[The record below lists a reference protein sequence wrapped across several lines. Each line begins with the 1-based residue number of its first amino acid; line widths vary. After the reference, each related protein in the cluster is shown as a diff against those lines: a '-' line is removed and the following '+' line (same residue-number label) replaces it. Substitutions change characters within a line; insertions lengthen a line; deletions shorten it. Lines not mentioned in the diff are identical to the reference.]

1 LTVVFAGVFAQT
13 GTFFTTDD
21 VLSNSL
27 INCIYQDSRKYLWI
41 GTEDGLNKFDG
52 VRFTIYRNK
61 RDDKSSL
68 KNNYVRSVF
77 EDSKGRFWV
86 GCINGLLRY
95 DRAED
100 KFTEIPVY
108 FRNKRVEPHI
118 TSIVEMPDGEIWMS
132 TSGTGIIRPAVDYK
146 SFNVDENL
154 FPQLCSRYLVALH
167 RDKKGQMWIASENQ
181 GLNLFQPATGRIIYF
196 KSPTGIGSNHISA
209 IEEDKDGNI
218 FVGTLTGG
226 LYRYNQILHKFEQ
239 VEYSNPAVAL
249 PVKCMAFDNNGRLL
263 VGTDGRGIK
272 YLNNITGK
280 LEDYQIISSMFDL
293 SHTKVHALY
302 TDISGN
308 LWLGLFQKGV
318 FLSPNHPNEFHYWG
332 IKSFYRNI
340 VGSNCVMSVMK
351 DNQGDSWVGTDN
363 DGLYKINGNSSVHY
377 ELKSRLRGVSGTV
390 MSILEGNENTLWLAS
405 FIDGLIRFDKKTGLT
420 LFYPNNNQQFIN
432 NTSANK
438 AMCLARDSKDRIW
451 VGTNGAGV
459 QVFDVALSK
468 YVNQFLFHEED
479 SSGIANNWVNCV
491 LNDGDSLMWV
501 GTYEGVSS
509 VSIETGEIT
518 TYRVRNGILAG
529 NIVTAL
535 ARDSRGMMWFG
546 TTEGLTCFNPR
557 TKKSEHYSTHDGL
570 AGNVVCGILEDEK
583 GNLWISTH
591 NGISNLIVAE
601 KHFVNY
607 NGYDGLQGNEF
618 TTGAAFKTANGE
630 MLFGG
635 VSGLTAFFPSQ
646 INEQVTPVDLQLTGL
661 YVFDHLVVKGQK
673 SGIHTIIS
681 DFISDV
687 KKIRLSYKDN
697 MFSLEFSTF
706 DFGSQGRVF
715 YRYKLEG
722 LNDQWINTERG
733 VNRLVFNNL
742 NYGHY
747 KLHVKA
753 CINDKESSE
762 KVIEIVIY
770 PPWYLSWFAKC
781 IYLVLFVLLAW
792 GVYRIITERINHKH
806 ELMRREHLQQINEGK
821 LQFFIN
827 VSHEIRT
834 PMSLIISPLEKLIAE
849 NKDTQKQ
856 EVYQLMHRNAQRILR
871 LINQLLD
878 VRKIDKGQMFVKMR
892 ETDLVSF
899 INDLMLTFDYQAKK
913 RKMVFSFEHS
923 MDELKAWIDI
933 NNFDKVL
940 VNILSNAFK
949 FTPETGEIKVKLTT
963 GADMKEPN
971 VALREY
977 FEIIVSDTG
986 IGIENDKI
994 EKIFERF
1001 YQIDNHRTNVSFGTG
1016 IGLHLAKNLV
1026 ELMHGHIFAR
1036 NRTDRQGSEFIIRLP
1051 LGSTHLNL
1059 LERETFS
1066 AEIDK
1071 INISQEDREGVKLQ
1085 TEDIG
1090 EQTKSPKPRVKTKYR
1105 ILIVDDELEIIHYL
1119 RSELAGMYRVSECY
1133 NGKEALDYILR
1144 EKPDLVI
1151 SDVMMPEMDGMTLCK
1166 KVKANVNINH
1176 IPVIL
1181 LTAKTSDEDKG
1192 EGFEIGA
1199 DAYVAKPFN
1208 VELLKKRIAGI
1219 LENRERLEHK
1229 SMNEQDK
1236 NPLIK
1241 PVVLKSNDQI
1251 LLEKIMRIINENI
1264 ADQDLNVEMLADKV
1278 GMSRVH
1284 MHRKLKELTNMSAR
1298 DFIRS
1303 IRLKQA
1309 ADLLSQQ
1316 KLTVS
1321 EVAYA
1326 LGFSNLS
1333 HFSNSFRDF
1342 YGVSPKEYGDKNRKM

>member
-1 LTVVFAGVFAQT
+1 
-13 GTFFTTDD
+13 
-21 VLSNSL
+21 
-27 INCIYQDSRKYLWI
+27 
-41 GTEDGLNKFDG
+41 
-52 VRFTIYRNK
+52 
-61 RDDKSSL
+61 
-68 KNNYVRSVF
+68 
-77 EDSKGRFWV
+77 
-86 GCINGLLRY
+86 
-95 DRAED
+95 
-100 KFTEIPVY
+100 
-108 FRNKRVEPHI
+108 
-118 TSIVEMPDGEIWMS
+118 
-132 TSGTGIIRPAVDYK
+132 
-146 SFNVDENL
+146 
-154 FPQLCSRYLVALH
+154 
-167 RDKKGQMWIASENQ
+167 
-181 GLNLFQPATGRIIYF
+181 
-196 KSPTGIGSNHISA
+196 
-209 IEEDKDGNI
+209 
-218 FVGTLTGG
+218 
-226 LYRYNQILHKFEQ
+226 
-239 VEYSNPAVAL
+239 
-249 PVKCMAFDNNGRLL
+249 
-263 VGTDGRGIK
+263 
-272 YLNNITGK
+272 
-280 LEDYQIISSMFDL
+280 
-293 SHTKVHALY
+293 
-302 TDISGN
+302 
-308 LWLGLFQKGV
+308 
-318 FLSPNHPNEFHYWG
+318 
-332 IKSFYRNI
+332 
-340 VGSNCVMSVMK
+340 
-351 DNQGDSWVGTDN
+351 
-363 DGLYKINGNSSVHY
+363 
-377 ELKSRLRGVSGTV
+377 
-390 MSILEGNENTLWLAS
+390 
-405 FIDGLIRFDKKTGLT
+405 
-420 LFYPNNNQQFIN
+420 
-432 NTSANK
+432 
-438 AMCLARDSKDRIW
+438 
-451 VGTNGAGV
+451 
-459 QVFDVALSK
+459 
-468 YVNQFLFHEED
+468 
-479 SSGIANNWVNCV
+479 
-491 LNDGDSLMWV
+491 
-501 GTYEGVSS
+501 
-509 VSIETGEIT
+509 
-518 TYRVRNGILAG
+518 
-529 NIVTAL
+529 
-535 ARDSRGMMWFG
+535 
-546 TTEGLTCFNPR
+546 
-557 TKKSEHYSTHDGL
+557 
-570 AGNVVCGILEDEK
+570 
-583 GNLWISTH
+583 
-591 NGISNLIVAE
+591 
-601 KHFVNY
+601 
-607 NGYDGLQGNEF
+607 
-618 TTGAAFKTANGE
+618 
-630 MLFGG
+630 
-635 VSGLTAFFPSQ
+635 
-646 INEQVTPVDLQLTGL
+646 
-661 YVFDHLVVKGQK
+661 
-673 SGIHTIIS
+673 
-681 DFISDV
+681 
-687 KKIRLSYKDN
+687 
-697 MFSLEFSTF
+697 
-706 DFGSQGRVF
+706 
-715 YRYKLEG
+715 
-722 LNDQWINTERG
+722 
-733 VNRLVFNNL
+733 
-742 NYGHY
+742 
-747 KLHVKA
+747 
-753 CINDKESSE
+753 
-762 KVIEIVIY
+762 
-770 PPWYLSWFAKC
+770 
-781 IYLVLFVLLAW
+781 
-792 GVYRIITERINHKH
+792 
-806 ELMRREHLQQINEGK
+806 
-821 LQFFIN
+821 
-827 VSHEIRT
+827 
-834 PMSLIISPLEKLIAE
+834 MSLIISPLEKLIAE